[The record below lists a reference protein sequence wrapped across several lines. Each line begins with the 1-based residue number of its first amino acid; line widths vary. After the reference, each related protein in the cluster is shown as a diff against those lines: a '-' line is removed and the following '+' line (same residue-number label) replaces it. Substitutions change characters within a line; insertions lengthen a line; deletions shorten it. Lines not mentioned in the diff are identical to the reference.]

1 MIANGTLVEVYE
13 DPLLI
18 QVRVAPTIHW
28 MEEFA
33 AWLHENG
40 RSQNTISAYLQ
51 DLRHFGKFFE
61 QVNHSIFAPDHLNAT
76 DVKAYFRQQDDDLQ
90 VAVNSRNRRL
100 ASLRVLVEWAVK
112 MGVLDYDPTA
122 SIQRKA
128 VELTPRD
135 RSDDEMARLE
145 TVVRDGSHIRCAGKG
160 HAWLALRD
168 RVMFELFKSTG
179 LRIHEIAALTPDHF
193 DFDTCELTIIGK
205 GNKKATIK
213 VPPALIGLLAEWIA
227 LNPTHSH
234 LLCDWNGMPLTTHG
248 IRDRIHMIGEAAGIH
263 DLQPHDLR
271 HTYAYRLM
279 DTAMSQG
286 LIHEHAKDLVR
297 KQLRHGDN
305 KTTDLYFRVRDSQ
318 IRAAVEAM

>member
-1 MIANGTLVEVYE
+1 MLTDVT
-13 DPLLI
+13 

-33 AWLHENG
+33 AWLHEND

-61 QVNHSIFAPDHLNAT
+61 QVNHSIFTPDQLNAT

-100 ASLRVLVEWAVK
+100 ASLRVMVEWAVK
-112 MGVLDYDPTA
+112 MGILDYDPTV

-128 VELTPRD
+128 VELMPRD

-160 HAWLALRD
+160 HAWLAMRD
-168 RVMFELFKSTG
+168 LVMWTLFKTTG
-179 LRIHEIAALTPDHF
+179 LRVHEIAALTPEHF
-193 DFDTCELTIIGK
+193 DFDACKLTVIGK
-205 GNKKATIK
+205 GNKKATID
-213 VPPALIGLLAEWIA
+213 VPSTLIELLNEWIA
-227 LNPTHSH
+227 LNSRRSY
-234 LLCDWNGMPLTTHG
+234 LLCDWSGAPLTTHA
-248 IRDRIHMIGEAAGIH
+248 IRDRIRMIGNAAGVH
-263 DLQPHDLR
+263 DLKPHDLR
-271 HTYAYRLM
+271 HTYAYRIM
-279 DTAMSQG
+279 DMAISQG

-297 KQLRHGDN
+297 KQLRHGHN
-305 KTTDLYFRVRDSQ
+305 KTTDLYFRVRESQ